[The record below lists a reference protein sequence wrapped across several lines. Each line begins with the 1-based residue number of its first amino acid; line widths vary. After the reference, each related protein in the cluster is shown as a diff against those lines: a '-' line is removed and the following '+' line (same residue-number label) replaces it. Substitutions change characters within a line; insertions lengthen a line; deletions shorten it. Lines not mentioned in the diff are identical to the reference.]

1 MIRKPKFC
9 SIEVS
14 YECILR
20 CKMCYMWKNQRM
32 SDELT
37 INEWKKVIC
46 SLKKFTGPDCSINI
60 TGGEPILKKEVIE
73 LIKFIAQEGFSDVSM
88 TSNGFLID
96 HELARSLAD
105 SGLRMISLSLDSANQ
120 KIHDNIRGVPG
131 AGQKVMGAIDY
142 LSLHR
147 GSLEK
152 IGIQTII
159 MEPNIDTII
168 DLAKWA
174 DRSNISVYFMAVV
187 KPLCLSLPDT
197 WYLDSE
203 FAYLWPKERKK
214 INDLLDTL
222 IKFKKNGMDIGNSA
236 AQLEAFKRY
245 FDDPNEFIKKERN
258 CRMGDGMLKIGPQ
271 GEVALCAEKGSIGNV
286 RKNEIEDIWISESA
300 SRVREGIASCR
311 MNCPQLINCYFEE

>member
-32 SDELT
+32 PDELN
-37 INEWKKVIC
+37 IDEWKRAIC
-46 SLKKFTGPDCSINI
+46 SLKKFTGPNCSINI
-60 TGGEPILKKEVIE
+60 TGGEPLLKKQVID
-73 LIKFIAQEGFSDVSM
+73 LVKFINQEGFLDVSM
-88 TSNGFLID
+88 TTNGFLID
-96 HELARSLAD
+96 KEMARSLSDA
-105 SGLRMISLSLDSANQ
+105 GLRMISLSLDSSNQ
-120 KIHDNIRGVPG
+120 QIHDNIRGVPG
-131 AGQKVMGAIDY
+131 AGKKVMDAIEY
-142 LSLHR
+142 FSLHR

-174 DRSNISVYFMAVV
+174 DKSKISVYFMAVV
-187 KPLCLSLPDT
+187 KPLCLLLPDT
-197 WYLDSE
+197 WHIDSE
-203 FAYLWPKERKK
+203 FAYLWPKEEKK
-214 INDLLDTL
+214 INNLLDAL
-222 IKFKKNGMDIGNSA
+222 IKFKKDGIDIGNSI
-236 AQLEAFKRY
+236 AQLEAFKCY
-245 FDDPNEFIKKERN
+245 FADPNEFVKKKRN

-286 RKNEIEDIWISESA
+286 RKNEIEDIWWSEPA
-300 SRVREGIASCR
+300 NRVREEIDSCR